1 MALFKRR
8 NNPTFAWF
16 LKSDDADGIV
26 CDGYTSLADNP
37 EIFTACRTIAQ
48 LISSMTIQLM
58 SNTKDGDIRIKN
70 ELSRKIDIYPND
82 YQTRRTWMES
92 IVMNLLLY
100 GKGNAVVYPHTE
112 GGLLSDLEVIAP
124 SRLGYVQDGRGY
136 YITIDG
142 VRYDPQN
149 LIHFVDNPDQYNSWK
164 GKGTTVLL
172 KDVANNLKQAAATK
186 KGFMQSKWQP
196 SVIINVDSQTDAF
209 SSPAA
214 RKKIISEYIETQEA
228 GEPWL
233 IPSDMFKIETVKPL
247 SLTDLAIHDSVKI
260 DKRSVASIIGVPAFI
275 LGEGEYNQTQWNSF
289 IQNKVRPIAQEL
301 EEELTRKLIINPDWY
316 LKFNTLS
323 LMDWDIKTISEVF
336 GGLSDRGIVD
346 GNEVRDKIGM
356 EPREGLSELR
366 VLENY
371 IPLDMSG
378 QQKKLIQNGG
388 TDE

>member
-8 NNPTFAWF
+8 NSSVAWF
-16 LKSDDADGIV
+16 LKDNGDNGIV
-26 CDGYTSLADNP
+26 CEGYTSLADNP

-70 ELSRKIDIYPND
+70 ELSRKIDIYPNS

-92 IVMNLLLY
+92 IVMNMLLY
-100 GKGNAVVYPHTE
+100 GKGNAVVFPHTE
-112 GGLLSDLEVIAP
+112 GGMLGDLEVIST
-124 SRLGYVQDGRGY
+124 SRLNYIKDGRGY

-142 VRYDPQN
+142 VRYDPEN
-149 LIHFVDNPDQYNSWK
+149 LLHFVDNPDQNYGWK

-172 KDVANNLKQAAATK
+172 RDIANNLKQASATK
-186 KGFMQSKWQP
+186 KGFMESKWKP
-196 SVIINVDSQTDAF
+196 PVIISVDAMVDEFAD
-209 SSPAA
+209 P
-214 RKKIISEYIETQEA
+214 KKREKILNEYIANQEA
-228 GEPWL
+228 GKPWI
-233 IPSDMFKIETVKPL
+233 IPSDQFKVETIKPL
-247 SLTDLAIHDSVKI
+247 NLNDLAIHDSVKI

-275 LGEGEYNQTQWNSF
+275 LGEGDYNQDAWNSF
-289 IQNKVRPIAQEL
+289 IQNKVRPIAQEI
-301 EEELTRKLIINPDWY
+301 EEELTRKLILNPDWY

-323 LMDWDIKTISEVF
+323 LMDWDIKTISDVF

-346 GNEVRDKIGM
+346 GNEVRDKLGM

-378 QQKKLIQNGG
+378 NQKKLIQNGG
-388 TDE
+388 NDE

>member
-1 MALFKRR
+1 MAFFKKR
-8 NNPTFAWF
+8 NSSVAWF
-16 LKSDDADGIV
+16 LKDNGDNGIF
-26 CDGYTSLADNP
+26 CEGYTSLADNP

-58 SNTKDGDIRIKN
+58 SNTKDGDVRIKN
-70 ELSRKIDIYPND
+70 ELSRKIDIYPNI

-92 IVMNLLLY
+92 IVMNMLLY
-100 GKGNAVVYPHTE
+100 GKGNAVVFPHTD
-112 GGLLSDLEVIAP
+112 GGMLGDLEVIST
-124 SRLGYVQDGRGY
+124 SRLNYIKDGRGY

-142 VRYDPQN
+142 VRYDPEN
-149 LIHFVDNPDQYNSWK
+149 LLHFVDNPDQNYGWK

-172 KDVANNLKQAAATK
+172 RDVANNLKQASATK
-186 KGFMQSKWQP
+186 KGFMESKWKP
-196 SVIINVDSQTDAF
+196 SVIISVDAMVDEFAD
-209 SSPAA
+209 PKN
-214 RKKIISEYIETQEA
+214 REKILNEYIASQEA
-228 GEPWL
+228 GKPWI
-233 IPSDMFKIETVKPL
+233 IPSDQFKVETIKPL
-247 SLTDLAIHDSVKI
+247 SLNDLAIHDSVKI

-275 LGEGEYNQTQWNSF
+275 LGEGDYNQDAWNSF
-289 IQNKVRPIAQEL
+289 IQNKVRPIAQEI

-323 LMDWDIKTISEVF
+323 LMDWDIKTISDVF

-346 GNEVRDKIGM
+346 GNEVRDKLGM

-378 QQKKLIQNGG
+378 NQKKLIQNGG
-388 TDE
+388 NDE